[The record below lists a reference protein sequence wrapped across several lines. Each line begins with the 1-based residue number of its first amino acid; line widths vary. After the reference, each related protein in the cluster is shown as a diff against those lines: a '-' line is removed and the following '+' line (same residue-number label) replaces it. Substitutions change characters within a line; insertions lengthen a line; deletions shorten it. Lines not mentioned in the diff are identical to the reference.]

1 MCYAAFEMREDD
13 MDLDV
18 NDDAAQKHR
27 VPVIDKM
34 MEILVHLERK
44 PGSSISD
51 LVTSLVVPRTT
62 IYRVLNTL
70 QLHDMVRRDAEGSYF
85 LGRRLLSL
93 AAHVGPGSTD
103 LDLISLAQ
111 PHLDRLA
118 NMLGEGVKLSIIDD
132 SGILVL
138 AAVQGR
144 KEYALSV
151 APGQRMP
158 THAGAASKVLL
169 AHLPPEQLHL
179 WLARPLAAFSSK
191 TITDPKRLEAELTRI
206 RKQGWAQDR
215 GENAPSIQAFAAPV
229 FDGDGTVVA
238 AISVPFLAGTSV
250 DRMTEIR
257 VAVVEAARTMT
268 ESMPR
273 SSKI

>member
-1 MCYAAFEMREDD
+1 
-13 MDLDV
+13 MDLDI

-34 MEILVHLERK
+34 MEIMVHLERQ
-44 PGSSISD
+44 PGASISD
-51 LVTSLVVPRTT
+51 LVAGLAVPRTT

-70 QLHDMVRRDAEGSYF
+70 QLHDMVRRDLNGAYF

-93 AAHVGPGSTD
+93 AAHVGPGS
-103 LDLISLAQ
+103 LDIDMISLAQ

-132 SGILVL
+132 AGILVL

-158 THAGAASKVLL
+158 IHAGAASKVLL
-169 AHLPPEQLHL
+169 AHLPADKLQA
-179 WLARPLAAFSSK
+179 WLGRPLASFSSK
-191 TITDPKRLEAELTRI
+191 TITDPKRLEAELIRI

-229 FDGDGTVVA
+229 FDGNGQNVA
-238 AISVPFLAGTSV
+238 AISIPFLAGTTTE
-250 DRMTEIR
+250 RMTIIR
-257 VAVVEAARTMT
+257 LAVIEAARTMS

-273 SSKI
+273 AN